1 MKGLTV
7 FLMVISTL
15 ILNVQAIASDVIY
28 EIKPTVPD
36 YSRPYGE
43 AGSSSNPYQVREG
56 YDGRLEIRTKYPDYN
71 QPYGTPGSPP
81 NPFKVVPVR

>member
-1 MKGLTV
+1 MRVLIAI
-7 FLMVISTL
+7 LMVISTL
-15 ILNVQAIASDVIY
+15 LLPFQAIASDTIY

-71 QPYGTPGSPP
+71 QPYGTPGSPS

>member
-1 MKGLTV
+1 MKARLAILAVVT
-7 FLMVISTL
+7 TL
-15 ILNVQAIASDVIY
+15 LLPIQAIGSDLIY

-71 QPYGTPGSPP
+71 QPYGVPGSPS